1 MSDED
6 ISQLAQLANPGP
18 KDRELLL
25 AHPQIRVI
33 RVVAPLEQR
42 NLA

>member
-18 KDRELLL
+18 KDFRT
-25 AHPQIRVI
+25 VTSSSTD
-33 RVVAPLEQR
+33 
-42 NLA
+42 